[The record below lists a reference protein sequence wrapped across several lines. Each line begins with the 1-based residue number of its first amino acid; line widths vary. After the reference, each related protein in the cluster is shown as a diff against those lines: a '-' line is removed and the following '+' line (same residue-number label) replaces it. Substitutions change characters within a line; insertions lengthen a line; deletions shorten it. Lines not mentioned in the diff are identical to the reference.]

1 MSETL
6 SFACQAAARLDKA
19 IAEET
24 ELTRSRAL
32 ALIEGGAV
40 SVDGVIVIK
49 PSFQLKAGQSVS
61 VAVPEPLP
69 ARAEAEDIPLTVLY
83 QDEYMAVV
91 VKPAGMVVHPAAG
104 NPEHTL
110 VNALLYH
117 LGGLSGIGGEMR
129 PGIVHR
135 LDKDTSG
142 LLLVAK
148 DDKTHLLLSEMLKNR
163 QIEKHYIS
171 VVYGRLAEE
180 SGVINKPIARDKH
193 DRKKMAID
201 KDGRESV
208 TEWKLIEELKG
219 ASLIDVH
226 LITGRTHQI
235 RVHMSSLSHPVLG
248 DVIYGNVPSR
258 KMASRLM
265 LHSYSLSLLH
275 PITGERMSFTAP
287 YDSEFEKNL
296 NKLRLKSE

>member
-1 MSETL
+1 MSDVI
-6 SFACQAAARLDKA
+6 SYAVNIPARIDKS

-32 ALIEGGAV
+32 SLIEQGAV
-40 SVDGVIVIK
+40 KVDGIIVTK
-49 PSFQLKAGQSVS
+49 ASFQLKISQNVEIMI
-61 VAVPEPLP
+61 PEPLP
-69 ARAEAEDIPLTVLY
+69 SKAEPENIPLSVLY

-91 VKPAGMVVHPAAG
+91 VKPARMVVHPAAG
-104 NPEHTL
+104 NPDHTL

-117 LGGLSGIGGEMR
+117 LGGLSGIGGELR

-148 DDKTHLLLSEMLKNR
+148 DDRTHLKLSEMLKNR

-171 VVYGRLAEE
+171 AVYGAMKEE
-180 SGVINKPIARDKH
+180 SGTIDKPIARDKH
-193 DRKKMAID
+193 DRKKMAISD
-201 KDGRESV
+201 DGRQSV
-208 TEWKLIEELKG
+208 TEWKLIKELKG

-235 RVHMSSLSHPVLG
+235 RVHMASLHHPVLG
-248 DVIYGNVPSR
+248 DAIYGNAAAQ
-258 KMASRLM
+258 KMTSRLM

-275 PITGERMSFTAP
+275 PITGQPLSFTAP
-287 YDSEFEKNL
+287 YDDEFAKNL
-296 NKLRLKSE
+296 KKLSL